1 MRIEVQHGYD
11 QWMNELENY
20 SYRSDRF
27 LDEWNNGMSLERV
40 KQWMKAAYE
49 KGREHRD
56 HLDIPIL
63 ENEETWAKRVLDEW
77 AQRVIDEKNR
87 G

>member
-40 KQWMKAAYE
+40 NQWMRAAYE
-49 KGREHRD
+49 SGREHR
-56 HLDIPIL
+56 L
-63 ENEETWAKRVLDEW
+63 ENEKTW
-77 AQRVIDEKNR
+77 AQRVLDEKNR